1 MAQIREMFSGDTYE
15 RTHKCQALCFSD
27 SADALS
33 SADAPSGGYSR
44 TMENK
49 VATSSPQW
57 LQEW

>member
-44 TMENK
+44 TMEHK
-49 VATSSPQW
+49 VAPSS
-57 LQEW
+57 L